1 MDLGL
6 NVVIRK
12 HMYPVDFT
20 AHQLVSIPDCP
31 GGVLVICKGFLIY
44 KKPDHEDI
52 YCQIPERRNLL
63 ESSASKPYITCHSTF
78 QNEGQFFSLLAS
90 EYGDLYKVS
99 LDFTEQA
106 VHSMIC

>member
-52 YCQIPERRNLL
+52 YC
-63 ESSASKPYITCHSTF
+63 
-78 QNEGQFFSLLAS
+78 
-90 EYGDLYKVS
+90 
-99 LDFTEQA
+99 
-106 VHSMIC
+106 